1 MLLDML
7 LYGALIPGAAAGL
20 LALLCARPVSKGQH
34 ALHLGSVALGGGF
47 AVAFALYFGTTDLF
61 TPSSWQW
68 VFWASVAAMPLG
80 AMASGSLGK
89 KLGSLGVFV
98 LVAAASTLLLH
109 PMLGKLVPH
118 DLESGEAW
126 FWALGLGVLA
136 TVLASSMEVSARTFS
151 AKRLLPA
158 WLLYASLFAGLVF
171 ELGSARLGQM
181 GGFVAAG
188 CGAFLA
194 LAWIFPKR
202 QILPT
207 ASIAFVLI
215 LLQVGA
221 NAYFFGYDVAG
232 LPLLLA
238 ALPPLLFALGTR
250 WSWLKK
256 GKAIPAGIVLA
267 AMAVVPLACAY
278 ALAVMGGEVD
288 PYSGA
293 ELPY

>member
-20 LALLCARPVSKGQH
+20 LALLFARSVPQGQH
-34 ALHLGSVALGGGF
+34 ALHFGSVALGGGF
-47 AVAFALYFGTTDLF
+47 AIAFALYFGTADLL

-80 AMASGSLGK
+80 TMASGPLGK
-89 KLGSLGVFV
+89 KLGSVGVLL
-98 LVAAASTLLLH
+98 LVAFVATLLLH
-109 PMLGKLVPH
+109 PMIRKLVPH
-118 DLESGEAW
+118 ELQPNQAW
-126 FWALGLGVLA
+126 TWAMGLGVVGA
-136 TVLASSMEVSARTFS
+136 VLAGCMERSARTFS

-188 CGAFLA
+188 CGAFLV

-215 LLQVGA
+215 LMQVAA
-221 NAYFFGYDVAG
+221 NTYFFGYDVAG
-232 LPLLLA
+232 LPLILA
-238 ALPPLLFALGTR
+238 GLPPLLLGIGTR
-250 WSWLKK
+250 WQWLRN
-256 GKAIPAGIVLA
+256 GKPIPTGIVLA
-267 AMAVVPLACAY
+267 CMTVLPLACAY
-278 ALAVMGGEVD
+278 AVAVMGGEAD
-288 PYSGA
+288 PYGGA
-293 ELPY
+293 DLPY

>member
-20 LALLCARPVSKGQH
+20 LALLCARPVTQEQH
-34 ALHLGSVALGGGF
+34 ALHFGSVALGGGF
-47 AVAFALYFGTTDLF
+47 AVAFALYFGTADLF

-80 AMASGSLGK
+80 TMASGPLGK
-89 KLGSLGVFV
+89 KLGTVGVFV
-98 LVAAASTLLLH
+98 LAAIVVTLLLH
-109 PMLGKLVPH
+109 PMLRKLVPH
-118 DLESGEAW
+118 ELGSSQAW
-126 FWALGLGVLA
+126 FWALGLGVLTA
-136 TVLASSMEVSARTFS
+136 FLSNAMEVSARTFS
-151 AKRLLPA
+151 AKKLLPA

-194 LAWIFPKR
+194 LAWILPKR

-238 ALPPLLFALGTR
+238 ALPPLLLAVGTR
-250 WSWLKK
+250 WSWLKN
-256 GKAIPAGIVLA
+256 GKPIPTGIVLA
-267 AMAVVPLACAY
+267 GMAVIPLACAY
-278 ALAVMGGEVD
+278 AVAVLGAEVD
-288 PYSGA
+288 PYGGGDV
-293 ELPY
+293 PY